1 VADRSGIVAGCPS
14 ESRTTAGSPNPG
26 VGQGAEPAVRV
37 RRERSVW
44 GRMRGLLGRPPP
56 APGAGLWLSPCRQ
69 VHTVGMRYP
78 IDVVHLDRE
87 GRVLL
92 IETLVPWRVGRFV
105 WAGHSVV
112 ELAAENPAA
121 GDRGG

>member
-1 VADRSGIVAGCPS
+1 
-14 ESRTTAGSPNPG
+14 
-26 VGQGAEPAVRV
+26 
-37 RRERSVW
+37 
-44 GRMRGLLGRPPP
+44 
-56 APGAGLWLSPCRQ
+56 
-69 VHTVGMRYP
+69 MRYP

-112 ELAAENPAA
+112 ELAGGESSRLGIVA
-121 GDRGG
+121 GRVLCLIEETAHATTKC